1 MDNKIK
7 KDMLKI
13 LANAPAVAVSEYIK
27 TLTQAQK
34 IDALKLANAL
44 KIKIVDVTKITE

>member
-13 LANAPAVAVSEYIK
+13 LAVAPSVAVSEYIK
-27 TLTQAQK
+27 TLPQAQK

-44 KIKIVDVTKITE
+44 KIKIIDVKNITE

>member
-27 TLTQAQK
+27 TLPQAQK

-44 KIKIVDVTKITE
+44 KIKIIDVKNITE

>member
-27 TLTQAQK
+27 TLPQSQRLE
-34 IDALKLANAL
+34 ALKLANAL
-44 KIKIVDVTKITE
+44 KIKIIDVKNITE

>member
-7 KDMLKI
+7 KDMLKV

-44 KIKIVDVTKITE
+44 KIKIVDVKNITE

>member
-7 KDMLKI
+7 KDMLTI
-13 LANAPAVAVSEYIK
+13 LANAPAIAVSEYIK
-27 TLTQAQK
+27 TLSQAQQ

-44 KIKIVDVTKITE
+44 KIKIIDVHKITE

>member
-27 TLTQAQK
+27 TLPQAQK

-44 KIKIVDVTKITE
+44 KIKIIDVNRITE

>member
-1 MDNKIK
+1 MYNKIK

-13 LANAPAVAVSEYIK
+13 LAVAPSVAVSEYIK
-27 TLTQAQK
+27 TLPQAQK

-44 KIKIVDVTKITE
+44 KIKIIDVKNITE